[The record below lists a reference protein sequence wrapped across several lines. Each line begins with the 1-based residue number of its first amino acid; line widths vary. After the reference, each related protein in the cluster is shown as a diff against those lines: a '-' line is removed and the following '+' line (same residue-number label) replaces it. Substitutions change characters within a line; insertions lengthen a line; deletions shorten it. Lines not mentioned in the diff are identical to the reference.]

1 MIGKFYDYLFEIGD
15 RYAETFGKNSIP
27 AEIVR
32 EISDALHRAYDA
44 AQEHKELV
52 NDRSPESLEEILAFN
67 HENVTVYIDP
77 DDGQLMYD
85 LCTDRVANTHKY
97 CDTAYEVVQKI
108 VNRWDTGWR
117 QAEKLQERV
126 DDLERQ
132 VEKLEKERRQRMFV
146 EKCLREALMDYVNGK
161 DVMCFKDGD
170 LKTAVS
176 VSSLLDGKRFL
187 VNLND
192 MPEEPEPAKEE
203 PKKPEKPKPM
213 KKPEKPEIKIN
224 YPTPAEKIKE
234 CLDQLSE
241 ANRER
246 VQPLT
251 ETEAAIAIRLNNPYR
266 LKQNRI
272 SRELGL
278 TQSTISM
285 HVKNLRRYFGNEV
298 VESGE
303 IPFVRKKEDSDE
315 ETIPTDVD

>member
-44 AQEHKELV
+44 AQEQKELV
-52 NDRSPESLEEILAFN
+52 NDRPPESLEEILAFN

-85 LCTDRVANTHKY
+85 LCTDRAANTHKY

-132 VEKLEKERRQRMFV
+132 VEKLEKERRHRLFV
-146 EKCLREALMDYVNGK
+146 EKCLREALMDFANGK

-176 VSSLLDGKRFL
+176 VGSLLDGKRFL
-187 VNLND
+187 VDLD
-192 MPEEPEPAKEE
+192 DVPEPEPEPVKEE

-213 KKPEKPEIKIN
+213 KAEVKIN
-224 YPTPAEKIKE
+224 YPSPQEKINE
-234 CLDQLSE
+234 CLSQLSE

-285 HVKNLRRYFGNEV
+285 HVKNLRRYFGSEV
-298 VESGE
+298 VDSGE

-315 ETIPTDVD
+315 EAISADVD